1 MFSKVGGGSSARV
14 HVKLT
19 VYFSFQFNLENC
31 AVVEPEELDD
41 DEIPLDVPSPASGW
55 DPDLSYKVH
64 LQLLETME
72 TLEERVGSASLQV
85 KVSHISNKR
94 RIIV

>member
-1 MFSKVGGGSSARV
+1 M
-14 HVKLT
+14 
-19 VYFSFQFNLENC
+19 
-31 AVVEPEELDD
+31 EPEELDD

-85 KVSHISNKR
+85 KVFYIGEKSKTTTIT
-94 RIIV
+94 